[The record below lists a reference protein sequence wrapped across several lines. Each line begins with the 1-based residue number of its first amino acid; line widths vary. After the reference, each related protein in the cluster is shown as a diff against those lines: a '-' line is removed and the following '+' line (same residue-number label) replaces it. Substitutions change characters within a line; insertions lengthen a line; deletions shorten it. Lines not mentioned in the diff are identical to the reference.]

1 MPISLFKLLCFAAI
15 FDSRVHERIPI
26 QPCKT
31 RTLGPKPRSRH
42 DAPISEFSWWV
53 RALLGPLLQFLSA
66 AQEMSEGRMPGT
78 LRWPL
83 WLGCLSHEMLTLRYI
98 LSYSFAEGVMTT
110 PSTSPGSMQDV
121 FSFMNTSLNRHSY
134 CCVVMHRQKAPKTLN
149 PKRFRV

>member
-66 AQEMSEGRMPGT
+66 APRDVGRQDAWNPAMASLAGVPQPRNADVEIYFELQLRRRSHDHTIHIAGKHAGRFFLHEYIFKPAFLLLRRHASSE
-78 LRWPL
+78 
-83 WLGCLSHEMLTLRYI
+83 
-98 LSYSFAEGVMTT
+98 
-110 PSTSPGSMQDV
+110 SPQ
-121 FSFMNTSLNRHSY
+121 
-134 CCVVMHRQKAPKTLN
+134 N
-149 PKRFRV
+149 PKP